1 MYNDEYIVLR
11 KDDVEKI
18 KNKLNIL
25 KLLVEDPYEKEK
37 VEEVLHIINTDHTKG
52 ENESIEEVIYNKMKE
67 TKSTNPELSADLYM
81 IYRKLQQKKIDPA
94 EAIQLYKIYI
104 SD

>member
-1 MYNDEYIVLR
+1 MYFDEYIVLR

-25 KLLVEDPYEKEK
+25 KLLVEDPYAKEK
-37 VEEVLHIINTDHTKG
+37 VEEVLGIVNTDQSKS
-52 ENESIEEVIYNKMKE
+52 ESKSIDEVIYNKMKE
-67 TKSTNPELSADLYM
+67 TKSTNPELSADLYV
-81 IYRKLQQKKIDPA
+81 IYRKLQEKKINPA
-94 EAIQLYKIYI
+94 EAIRLYKIYI